1 MKRIVLVSLALLA
14 LAAAA
19 FGQQTVTQAAVGAAS
34 TVASA
39 DMGPGIESLKANAQE
54 DYAVVSGDTLKAV
67 SEAAYGDYRYWPIVY
82 LTNKEAIS
90 NPERIEPGLAIKIY
104 KLPFDAKAPN
114 ELSKRLI
121 AETYVQ
127 AYERYVALG
136 ASWTDARRW
145 VLLEALRFAPNL
157 FADYASRIDDGD
169 EAWYRSR

>member
-1 MKRIVLVSLALLA
+1 MKRIVLVSFALLA
-14 LAAAA
+14 VAAAA
-19 FGQQTVTQAAVGAAS
+19 FGQTLTQSAVGAVSTAAS
-34 TVASA
+34 S
-39 DMGPGIESLKANAQE
+39 DMGPGIESLKANVQE

-82 LTNKEAIS
+82 LTNKETIS
-90 NPERIEPGLAIKIY
+90 NPELIEPGLAIKIY

-114 ELSKRLI
+114 DLSKRLI
-121 AETYVQ
+121 AETYLQ
-127 AYERYVALG
+127 AYERYVELG
-136 ASWTDARRW
+136 TSWTDARRW